1 MNMEIMG
8 VALEVWIV
16 AFAAVMALIVWG
28 LKRYQVVAADGKVTL
43 DEIIDTLTGAEQPL
57 DDAVEAVEKLEA
69 ALEEAKKLKAEAE
82 AAAAAEAESTTTEEA
97 TNE

>member
-1 MNMEIMG
+1 MEIQG

-16 AFAAVMALIVWG
+16 ALAAIMGLIVWG

-57 DDAVEAVEKLEA
+57 DEAVDAVEKLEA
-69 ALEEAKKLKAEAE
+69 ALEAAKEAKVAAE
-82 AAAAAEAESTTTEEA
+82 AAAAEAATTEA
-97 TNE
+97 TE

>member
-57 DDAVEAVEKLEA
+57 DEAVEAVEKLEA
-69 ALEEAKKLKAEAE
+69 ALEAAKEAKAAAEV
-82 AAAAAEAESTTTEEA
+82 AAAEAESTTTEEA